1 MKANAS
7 SATSPA
13 RNSAP
18 IASAAAAPLPASMSD
33 ASTFAP
39 YTPDAVEK
47 LTGVPAKRI
56 ERLAHDFEDVAAEI
70 WQLIEKENT
79 VVGQRHLA

>member
-1 MKANAS
+1 M
-7 SATSPA
+7 T
-13 RNSAP
+13 
-18 IASAAAAPLPASMSD
+18 L
-33 ASTFAP
+33 
-39 YTPDAVEK
+39 Y
-47 LTGVPAKRI
+47 I